1 MLFELVFLA
10 ASISIFNS
18 YPTDIFLSRRMS
30 NQAKK
35 MTVIAKAGGGGG
47 NAVLRKQAT
56 AN

>member
-10 ASISIFNS
+10 AIFNS
-18 YPTDIFLSRRMS
+18 YPTDIFLSRHMS

-35 MTVIAKAGGGGG
+35 MTAIAKAGGGGG